1 MDARRVI
8 ESDGYTRRDLT
19 ADNRNALE
27 WLRELESDFKDYSD
41 EYLEFCDEDIE
52 SAEQILEAV
61 AKWMEVKIAEYQ
73 VCIIEGQ

>member
-1 MDARRVI
+1 MK
-8 ESDGYTRRDLT
+8 SDSSSLNHSRAFLLSAVRS
-19 ADNRNALE
+19 LE

-41 EYLEFCDEDIE
+41 DYLEFCDEDIE

-73 VCIIEGQ
+73 VCMIEGQ

>member
-1 MDARRVI
+1 MDARRII

-41 EYLEFCDEDIE
+41 DYLEFCDEDIE

-61 AKWMEVKIAEYQ
+61 AKWMGVKIAEYQ
-73 VCIIEGQ
+73 VCMIEGQ